1 MARKLIAGNWKMN
14 GSLAANQ
21 ALVDGLKAGWT
32 ALPQANGTVDVA
44 VAPPFVYLAQ
54 VKELLAGSAIALACQ
69 DASVADSG
77 AYTGDVA
84 APMLKELGVQYAI
97 VGHSER
103 RKFQGESDALVADK
117 AAAALKHGIT
127 PIVCLGETLEER
139 DAGQALAVVQRQ
151 LQAVLDRNT
160 NDVAKLVLAYEPV
173 WAIGTG
179 RTATP
184 EQAQEV
190 HAALRA
196 QLAKAV
202 GAQAAASIAILY
214 GGSMNAGNA
223 ADLLAQQDI
232 DGGLIGGAALKP
244 NDFLAIV
251 ASARQAAA

>member
-1 MARKLIAGNWKMN
+1 MARKLIVGNWKMN
-14 GSLAANQ
+14 GTLAANQ
-21 ALVDGLKAGWT
+21 ALVDGLKAGW
-32 ALPQANGTVDVA
+32 AQLPQAQGVVDVA
-44 VAPPFVYLAQ
+44 VAPPFTYLAQ
-54 VKELLAGSAIALACQ
+54 VRDLLAGSAIALASQ
-69 DASVADSG
+69 DISVADSG

-103 RKFQGESDALVADK
+103 RKFQNESDAVVADK

-127 PIVCLGETLEER
+127 PIVCLGETLQER
-139 DAGQALAVVQRQ
+139 DAGQALPVVQRQ
-151 LQAVLDRNT
+151 LQAVIERNA
-160 NDVAKLVLAYEPV
+160 NDVTKLVLAYEPV

-196 QLAKAV
+196 QLAKAA
-202 GAQAAASIAILY
+202 GADAAASIAILY

-223 ADLLAQQDI
+223 ADLLAQPDI
-232 DGGLIGGAALKP
+232 DGGLIGGASLKHH
-244 NDFLAIV
+244 DFLAIV
-251 ASARQAAA
+251 ASARQAAI